1 MKTKREQ
8 RGLGDDLRS
17 QEVTL
22 QVPSALAG
30 LTAGFEKGPGVP
42 PPLQTPRNRLCC
54 NHKLEKAE
62 TLQENDTRATT
73 LQHTNTMIHKD
84 RSGDKAEIA
93 VAHDRANNQTKAAT
107 RCARAEED
115 KRTNS
120 PQEEMEEKPSTIS
133 TG

>member
-1 MKTKREQ
+1 MKLKREQ

-62 TLQENDTRATT
+62 TLHRSHDTALTVRRYT
-73 LQHTNTMIHKD
+73 
-84 RSGDKAEIA
+84 
-93 VAHDRANNQTKAAT
+93 VHDTQGSVGRQ
-107 RCARAEED
+107 
-115 KRTNS
+115 
-120 PQEEMEEKPSTIS
+120 
-133 TG
+133 G